1 MTRSIRVLRVTGFN
15 LHCVYGSP
23 SYDPEMQLHKG
34 LWLTTLHNALTPHL
48 PTHGSIQRS
57 FWQALLL
64 GHSESITH
72 SGRQF
77 GGRPM

>member
-1 MTRSIRVLRVTGFN
+1 MIGFII
-15 LHCVYGSP
+15 HCVYGSP
-23 SYDPEMQLHKG
+23 SYPEMQLHTG
-34 LWLTTLHNALTPHL
+34 LCLTTLHNALTPHL
-48 PTHGSIQRS
+48 PTHGSMQRS
-57 FWQALLL
+57 FIHALLL